1 MPTTFKSDPRTLTDP
16 AYTKRKASISSKNCS
31 GSAATSSQPC
41 TRRAKMCFLPALY
54 YGRSA
59 ASGLPCAG
67 AAPPQRPPRATH
79 RTGASPPSWH
89 GGSAPQP
96 TLRMPTGNAVQSPT
110 GGEDKELVETHP
122 ACGLVV
128 TKKRRQSRESSTSRQ
143 PSILMTRPSS
153 SVMQFSRAGRLLR
166 LGD

>member
-1 MPTTFKSDPRTLTDP
+1 MPSTFKSDPRSLIDP
-16 AYTKRKASISSKNCS
+16 ARTKWKASTSSKNCND
-31 GSAATSSQPC
+31 SAATSSLPC

-89 GGSAPQP
+89 GGRSLQP
-96 TLRMPTGNAVQSPT
+96 TRRLPTVCGVQSPT
-110 GGEDKELVETHP
+110 GGEDRELFKTHT
-122 ACGLVV
+122 ACGLAV
-128 TKKRRQSRESSTSRQ
+128 TNKRRQSRESCTSRQ
-143 PSILMTRPSS
+143 PSMLMTRPSS
-153 SVMQFSRAGRLLR
+153 SVMRFSRAGRPLR
-166 LGD
+166 LED